1 MTPARPRWAT
11 PRTPDR
17 PTRGRAAAR
26 LAAALGLPPMPW
38 QRQVFDTALEFD
50 PATGEWRYPT
60 VVLSVQ
66 RQAGKTALIGPMA
79 CERCLTGVDRK
90 TWYTAQTR
98 GDARDNWM
106 DVTKL
111 VRRSPLGDRVKI
123 RESNGSEA
131 ITFPNGSTYR
141 IFAPAEDA
149 LHGKANALVVIDE
162 GWAMTETR
170 GDELMQAI
178 VPTFATVPGQLW
190 IVSTMGPATSAWFH
204 GLSDAGR
211 LVAAAGRTDT
221 LAYFEWSIP
230 DDADPTDLDAVAAA
244 HPASGYTLR
253 PQALRQA
260 AATMK
265 PGEFARAYGN
275 RRTGAGERVI
285 PAPLWLA
292 GADPHPVQPAR
303 GTVSVGFD
311 VGLDE
316 RDAAIV
322 AGWRDEAGG
331 HVEVVDARPGV
342 SWLVPR
348 LLEVVGR
355 WSPLAVVHDGAG
367 PVLAAADAYARAGGT
382 AVATTTRDYAVACS
396 NLLAAVV
403 DGTLRHT
410 PDEALDAAAAAAVK
424 RRISDGGWG
433 WGRRGS
439 AGSIAALVAA
449 TVALWAVDHC
459 PPPAP
464 FVIR

>member
-1 MTPARPRWAT
+1 
-11 PRTPDR
+11 
-17 PTRGRAAAR
+17 
-26 LAAALGLPPMPW
+26 MPW
-38 QRQVFDTALEFD
+38 QRQVLDAALEYD
-50 PATGEWRYPT
+50 PTSGEWCYPT

-66 RQAGKTALIGPMA
+66 RQAGKTALIGPMS
-79 CERCLTGVDRK
+79 CHRCLTGVDRK
-90 TWYTAQTR
+90 CWYTAQKRT
-98 GDARDNWM
+98 DARDNWM
-106 DVTKL
+106 DMVKL
-111 VRRSPLGDRVKI
+111 VRRSPLGDRVTI
-123 RESNGSEA
+123 RMSNGSEGL
-131 ITFPNGSTYR
+131 TFPNGSTFR
-141 IFAPAEDA
+141 VFAPSEDA

-178 VPTFATVPGQLW
+178 VPTFSTVPGQLW
-190 IVSTMGPATSAWFH
+190 IVSTMGPSTSAWFH
-204 GLSDAGR
+204 SLSDAGR

-230 DDADPTDLDAVAAA
+230 DDADPADLDAVAAA

-253 PQALRQA
+253 PAALTQA

-292 GADPHPVQPAR
+292 GADPHLEHPGR
-303 GTVSVGFD
+303 GVITLGFD

-322 AGWRDEAGG
+322 AAWVDAHGS
-331 HVEVVDARPGV
+331 HVEVVDAQPGV

-348 LLEVVGR
+348 LAEVVQR
-355 WSPLAVVHDGAG
+355 WAPAAVVHDAAG

-382 AVATTTRDYAVACS
+382 ATSTTTRDYAVACS
-396 NLLAAVV
+396 SLLTAIV
-403 DGTLRHT
+403 DGRLRHT
-410 PDEALDAAAAAAVK
+410 PHDALDAAVAAAVK
-424 RRISDGGWG
+424 RSLGDGGWG

-449 TVALWAVDHC
+449 TVALWGAEHVEA
-459 PPPAP
+459 PAP
-464 FVIR
+464 FRML